1 MSEILSMLENPLI
14 QLLLIAGAMM
24 GLSWVSEREE
34 QRRVAQGLPRR
45 ALKERV
51 VQGLG
56 LVAAAQATAPVNE
69 DIWIVA
75 ARELELP
82 IEKVLKLKERVQ
94 AGEES
99 QVHVA
104 PKKERGKR
112 RKLTP
117 ATQAQ
122 QLPDGAA
129 QPQTGR
135 VKREGERGE

>member
-34 QRRVAQGLPRR
+34 QRRVTQGLPRR

-56 LVAAAQATAPVNE
+56 LVAPAQATAPVNE
-69 DIWIVA
+69 DVWVVA

-82 IEKVLKLKERVQ
+82 IEKVLQLKERVQ
-94 AGEES
+94 REKEPQG
-99 QVHVA
+99 HVA
-104 PKKERGKR
+104 LKKERGKR
-112 RKLTP
+112 KNLTP

-122 QLPDGAA
+122 QLPDGVV
-129 QPQTGR
+129 QRQTDR
-135 VKREGERGE
+135 VKQEGERGE